1 MILLT
6 GIQTLVQLFK
16 ELDSTIETLLVKID
30 DISTKLHEVKRN
42 LTTAVDECRKKFKGA
57 IADKCDA
64 IPSGDGLKT
73 EANFRK
79 VCYEYSPPAL
89 YINTVIVLAYWH
101 C

>member
-1 MILLT
+1 MILSI

-16 ELDSTIETLLVKID
+16 ELDSTIETLLVKTD

-42 LTTAVDECRKKFKGA
+42 LTTAVDECRKNLKGV
-57 IADKCDA
+57 IANKCEE

-79 VCYEYSPPAL
+79 VCYEYSSPAL
-89 YINTVIVLAYWH
+89 
-101 C
+101 

>member
-1 MILLT
+1 MCMHGVTKYFYDSISI
-6 GIQTLVQLFK
+6 GIQALVQLFK

-42 LTTAVDECRKKFKGA
+42 LTTAVDECRKNLKGA
-57 IADKCDA
+57 SAVKCDA

-89 YINTVIVLAYWH
+89 
-101 C
+101 